1 MSLNSTFLEILNL
14 ISLLSAALTLIYAI
28 LVIGFIK
35 GWHNLP
41 YFVPQNKSSV
51 TKVSIIVAARDEE
64 ENIGKTIDDLLAQDY
79 PKNLTEIIIIDDH
92 STDKTAEIVL
102 GYADKNVKLIK
113 LNEDRALNSY
123 KKKAIQTAIGSC
135 EGDLII
141 TTDADCRMG
150 NKWLSTIVHFYEEK
164 KLKMISSPVAYFE
177 EKSFFERLQ
186 SLEFLY
192 LIGLGAS
199 TIGNKKPSTCNGAN
213 LAYEKATF
221 YEVGGFQGIDDLAS
235 GDDELLLHK
244 IAAKYPDKIGF
255 LKNRDTIV
263 YTHAKENLSAFI
275 QQRKRWASKSTRYK
289 NKGIIVLG
297 VLIWVFNLGILGN
310 FIAGLFVPA
319 FLALTFYQLIVK
331 MLLETLFLWHVT
343 GFAKRR
349 SLLRLIPILNVLHIL
364 YIVYIGIAGNSGK
377 YNWKGRMV
385 R

>member
-1 MSLNSTFLEILNL
+1 MEILKL
-14 ISLLSAALTLIYAI
+14 TSLLSAALTIVYGF
-28 LVIGFIK
+28 LVFTFIK
-35 GWHNLP
+35 GWSKLP
-41 YFVPQNKSSV
+41 YFIPNNKAPK

-64 ENIGKTIDDLLAQDY
+64 LNIAKTIDDLIAQKY
-79 PKNLTEIIIIDDH
+79 PRALTEIIIIDDH
-92 STDKTAEIVL
+92 STDRTAEIVL
-102 GYADKNVKLIK
+102 SYQETNVRLIK

-123 KKKAIQTAIGSC
+123 KKKAIQTAIGTC
-135 EGDLII
+135 TGDLII

-150 NKWLSTIVHFYEEK
+150 ENWLTTVVALYEEK
-164 KLKMISSPVAYFE
+164 DFKMISSPVAYFQE
-177 EKSFFERLQ
+177 QTLFERLQ

-199 TIGNKKPSTCNGAN
+199 TIGNKSPSTCNGAN
-213 LAYEKATF
+213 LAYEKNIF

-255 LKNRDTIV
+255 LKNRDAIV
-263 YTHAKENLSAFI
+263 YTHAKENLSSFI

-289 NKGIIVLG
+289 NKAIIVLG
-297 VLIWVFNLGILGN
+297 VFVWVFNISILAN
-310 FIAGLFVPA
+310 CVTGLF
-319 FLALTFYQLIVK
+319 FEGYLAITFYQLLVK
-331 MLLETLFLWHVT
+331 MILESLFLWNVT

-349 SLLRLIPILNVLHIL
+349 SLLVLVPVLNVLHIL
-364 YIVYIGIAGNSGK
+364 YIIYIGIAGNSGK

>member
-1 MSLNSTFLEILNL
+1 MEILNL
-14 ISLLSAALTLIYAI
+14 ISLISTALTLIYGF
-28 LVIGFIK
+28 LVVTFIT
-35 GWHNLP
+35 GWHKLIFFKAHNSES
-41 YFVPQNKSSV
+41 K

-64 ENIGKTIDDLLAQDY
+64 LNISKTIDDLLAQQY

-92 STDKTAEIVL
+92 STDRTAEIVL
-102 GYADKNVKLIK
+102 SYVNQNVKLIK
-113 LNEDRALNSY
+113 LNEDKALNSY

-135 EGDLII
+135 SGDLII

-150 NKWLSTIVHFYEEK
+150 EKWLSSIVDFYQIK
-164 KLKMISSPVAYFE
+164 GYKMISSPVAYFQE
-177 EKSFFERLQ
+177 HNLFERLQ

-199 TIGNKKPSTCNGAN
+199 TIGNRKPSTCNGAN
-213 LAYEKATF
+213 LAYEKKTF

-255 LKNRDTIV
+255 LKNQDAIV
-263 YTHAKENLSAFI
+263 YTHAKATLASFI

-289 NKGIIVLG
+289 NKSIIVLG
-297 VLIWVFNLGILGN
+297 VFVWSFNVSILAN
-310 FIAGLFVPA
+310 FIAGFFIPG
-319 FLALTFYQLIVK
+319 FFMITFYQILAK
-331 MLLETLFLWHVT
+331 MILESLFLWNVT

-349 SLLRLIPILNVLHIL
+349 SLMVLIPLLNVLHIL
-364 YIVYIGIAGNSGK
+364 YIIYIGIAGNSGK

>member
-1 MSLNSTFLEILNL
+1 MEILNL
-14 ISLLSAALTLIYAI
+14 ISLLSAALTLIYGV
-28 LVIGFIK
+28 LVLNFIR
-35 GWHNLP
+35 GWHRLV
-41 YFVPQNKSSV
+41 YFTSQKSDPH

-64 ENIGKTIDDLLAQDY
+64 ANINKTIDDLIAQQY
-79 PKNLTEIIIIDDH
+79 PEALTEIIIIDDH
-92 STDKTAEIVL
+92 STDRTAEIVL
-102 GYADKNVKLIK
+102 SYADRNVKLIK

-123 KKKAIQTAIGSC
+123 KKKAIQTAIGTC
-135 EGDLII
+135 TGDLII

-150 NKWLSTIVHFYEEK
+150 PNWLATIVNLYEEK
-164 KLKMISSPVAYFE
+164 NYKMISSPVAYFQ

-199 TIGNKKPSTCNGAN
+199 TIGNKQPSTCNGAN

-255 LKNRDTIV
+255 LKNRETIV
-263 YTHAKENLSAFI
+263 YTHAKEDLSSFI

-289 NKGIIVLG
+289 NKAIIVLG
-297 VLIWVFNLGILGN
+297 VLIWIFNLSILSN
-310 FIAGLFVPA
+310 FITGLFIPG
-319 FLALTFYQLIVK
+319 FLTVMFYQLLVK
-331 MLLETLFLWHVT
+331 MLLETLFLWDVT

-349 SLLRLIPILNVLHIL
+349 SLLILIPVLNVLHII

>member
-1 MSLNSTFLEILNL
+1 MEILNL
-14 ISLLSAALTLIYAI
+14 VSLFSAALTLIYGF
-28 LVIGFIK
+28 LVLYFIR
-35 GWHNLP
+35 GWHRLI
-41 YFVPQNKSSV
+41 YFNPKKSDPK

-64 ENIGKTIDDLLAQDY
+64 ANINKTIDDLIAQQY
-79 PKNLTEIIIIDDH
+79 PKILTEIIIIDDH

-102 GYADKNVKLIK
+102 SYADRNVKLIK

-123 KKKAIQTAIGSC
+123 KKKAIQTAIGTCS
-135 EGDLII
+135 GDLII

-150 NKWLSTIVHFYEEK
+150 PNWLATIVGLYEEK
-164 KLKMISSPVAYFE
+164 NYKMISSPVAYFQ

-199 TIGNKKPSTCNGAN
+199 TIGNRKPSTCNGAN
-213 LAYEKATF
+213 LAYEKNTF

-244 IAAKYPDKIGF
+244 IAAKYPDQIGF
-255 LKNRDTIV
+255 LKNRDAIV
-263 YTHAKENLSAFI
+263 YTHAKETLGAFI

-289 NKGIIVLG
+289 NKAIIVLG
-297 VLIWVFNLGILGN
+297 VLIWVFNLSILSN
-310 FIAGLFVPA
+310 FVTGLFIPG
-319 FLALTFYQLIVK
+319 FLTLVFYQLLFK
-331 MLLETLFLWHVT
+331 MVLESLFLWDVT

-349 SLLRLIPILNVLHIL
+349 SLLILIPVLNVLHVI
-364 YIVYIGIAGNSGK
+364 YMVYIGIAGNSGK